1 MERGHNE
8 GLKREGGRDGVVKVV
23 ERELG
28 CGDGDVERGVEREG
42 GVERVSTS
50 VTILTD
56 IYILNR

>member
-1 MERGHNE
+1 M
-8 GLKREGGRDGVVKVV
+8 KREGGRDGVVKVV